1 MGFDWGSFTAGFVQQ
16 AGEMVGLAAKEAR
29 ERTKS
34 ELEKLEGEVED
45 NKKRNE
51 TKRDELRKLSGQL
64 SGYVGAGGVGFSD
77 QQKVAL
83 LQNPNLAKDVVKTL
97 AENKEKLAS
106 IDFNKLAN
114 LAGSPT
120 SVSLEDYINTVGT
133 FKKVEAKSREPS
145 YEKGPFG
152 LPLAARERVLSGYE
166 RSGKSI
172 AQLKSEAA
180 GITEDI
186 PRADVTLDF
195 SQFAEAPKPKSLG
208 DLRNSF
214 AEIVAG
220 MEGKDNRER
229 IENAKGTDKGMS
241 LWNQIVAREALEP
254 DSTDKIAKDRNTGA
268 IRTVLSDNIRSRLAP
283 LQFKGV
289 TYSPEVGDFVVTIP
303 GTPEAAEFERAR
315 QGVLSKAAIEMG
327 LIDQKGNV
335 VAGTSVGKRNILDAL
350 QPYAEVDYENNKI
363 LGWKKPVN
371 EVQGKGAAGQGGKL
385 KPAGAPE
392 GLGKTVEAGLPIPR
406 LPNGDIDVSKLQK
419 GVKYGKEGKIWNGT
433 GFQ

>member
-16 AGEMVGLAAKEAR
+16 AGQMIDLAAKETR

-34 ELEKLEGEVED
+34 ELEKLEEEVEE

-114 LAGSPT
+114 VAGSPT
-120 SVSLEDYINTVGT
+120 SVSLEEYINTVGT
-133 FKKVEAKSREPS
+133 FKKVEAKPREPS

-186 PRADVTLDF
+186 PRSDVTLDF
-195 SQFAEAPKPKSLG
+195 SQFGEPPKAKSLD

-220 MEGKDNRER
+220 MEGNNNDER
-229 IENAKGTDKGMS
+229 TENAKATSKGLS
-241 LWNQIVAREALEP
+241 LWTQIVAREELEP
-254 DSTDKIAKDRNTGA
+254 DKVDKDRPTGA
-268 IRTVLSDNIRSRLAP
+268 IRTIFGENLKTRLAP
-283 LQFKGV
+283 LQFKGI
-289 TYSPEVGDFVVTIP
+289 TYDPEIKDYVVTIP
-303 GTPEAAEFERAR
+303 GTPEAAAFERAR
-315 QGVLSKAAIEMG
+315 QTVLSKAAMETGI
-327 LIDQKGNV
+327 IDKNGNV
-335 VAGTSVGKRNILDAL
+335 IASTAIGKRNILDSL
-350 QPYAEVDYENNKI
+350 QPYAYVDYESNKI
-363 LGWKKPVN
+363 TGWKPPANANEIKGKSEKPKASPD
-371 EVQGKGAAGQGGKL
+371 QGVGGK
-385 KPAGAPE
+385 AGE
-392 GLGKTVEAGLPIPR
+392 KVKSFLPIPR

-419 GVKYGKEGKIWNGT
+419 GARYGAQGKIWNGT
-433 GFQ
+433 RFQ